1 MHWFAKAWGAVRVRV
16 LEGRACVMMP
26 WCRHSITFDAQ
37 SAAPVQTW
45 HGVSAV
51 LVQMVAGMRAV
62 PVQLWAGGV
71 SAVPVQMWQE

>member
-1 MHWFAKAWGAVRVRV
+1 
-16 LEGRACVMMP
+16 MMP

-51 LVQMVAGMRAV
+51 LVQMVAGMSAV
-62 PVQLWAGGV
+62 PVQMWAGGV
-71 SAVPVQMWQE
+71 SAVLVQMWAGWAHFRRSCGRNERSPGADVAA